1 MTGATTTPPV
11 PIRPARPEEAATLSA
26 LALRAK
32 AHWGYDAAF
41 IAAYRDDLAVT
52 AEAITNGIIR
62 VATRDDE
69 PCGFYE
75 LYVSGA
81 TATLDDLWIDP
92 GMIGKGVGRA
102 LWQHAVAAAKAHG
115 CRVLHVE
122 SDPHAEGFYL
132 TMGAERIGTHIS
144 TIIPGRELP
153 MLRLA
158 LT

>member
-1 MTGATTTPPV
+1 MTGETTTPPV
-11 PIRPARPEEAATLSA
+11 PIRPARAEEADALSA

-32 AHWGYDAAF
+32 AYWGYDAAF

-52 AEAITNGIIR
+52 AEAITTGTIR

-75 LYVSGA
+75 LYISGE
-81 TATLDDLWIDP
+81 TATLDDLWMDP

-102 LWQHAVAAAKAHG
+102 LWQHAVAAAKERG
-115 CRVLHVE
+115 CRELQVE

-132 TMGAERIGTHIS
+132 TMGAERIGVHRS
-144 TIIPGRELP
+144 TVIPGRELP
-153 MLRLA
+153 VLRLA